1 MSRGGAS
8 LPSGAMLTHF
18 TRASRQGGAL
28 DNLVA
33 ILREGV
39 VRGSS
44 RMVRNKSSVVCL
56 FDAPLSELAKALD
69 PRNRRRYQPF
79 GIAVD
84 KRYAFKMGA
93 RPVIYLPWN
102 EARQILPE
110 QELWRVVSLDI
121 ERVPAIDWSFERE
134 WRIPGD
140 LPLVARHAVA
150 LVESWRDAD
159 AVFEHF
165 DGRPPCAGVI
175 PLREVF
181 ASRDVSATRN
191 VAGS

>member
-1 MSRGGAS
+1 MTRGGAV

-18 TRASRQGGAL
+18 TRASRHSGAL

-33 ILREGV
+33 ILREGTL
-39 VRGSS
+39 RGSS

-56 FDAPLSELAKALD
+56 FDAPLSELGKALD

-79 GIAVD
+79 GIALD
-84 KRYAFKMGA
+84 KRYAFRMGA

-102 EARQILPE
+102 EARRILPA
-110 QELWRVVSLDI
+110 QELWRVVSLEMD
-121 ERVPAIDWSFERE
+121 RTPAIDWSFERE
-134 WRIPGD
+134 WRIAGD
-140 LPLVARHAVA
+140 LA

-175 PLREVF
+175 PLRDVF
-181 ASRDVSATRN
+181 GSRDVSGPRN
-191 VAGS
+191 VVGS

>member
-1 MSRGGAS
+1 MRRDGAA

-28 DNLVA
+28 DNLIA

-56 FDAPLSELAKALD
+56 FDASLSDLARALA

-79 GIAVD
+79 GIALD
-84 KRYAFKMGA
+84 KRYASRMGA
-93 RPVIYLPWN
+93 RPVIYMPWD
-102 EARQILPE
+102 EARRIIPE
-110 QELWRVVSLDI
+110 HELWRVVHLDI

-134 WRIPGD
+134 WRIAGD
-140 LPLVARHAVA
+140 LRLAARHAVA

-159 AVFEHF
+159 AIFEHF
-165 DGRPPCAGVI
+165 DGHPPCAGVL
-175 PLREVF
+175 PLQDVF
-181 ASRDVSATRN
+181 GARDVSGARN
-191 VAGS
+191 IAGS

>member
-1 MSRGGAS
+1 MKRGESA

-28 DNLVA
+28 DNLIA
-33 ILREGV
+33 ILGEGI

-44 RMVRNKSSVVCL
+44 RMVRNKRSVVCL

-69 PRNRRRYQPF
+69 RRNRRRYQPF
-79 GIAVD
+79 GIALD
-84 KRYAFKMGA
+84 KRYAFRMGA

-102 EARQILPE
+102 EARRIIPE
-110 QELWRVVSLDI
+110 RELWRVVHLDI

-134 WRIPGD
+134 WRIAGD
-140 LPLVARHAVA
+140 LTLDARHAVA

-165 DGRPPCAGVI
+165 GGRPPCAGVI
-175 PLREVF
+175 PLQDVF
-181 ASRDVSATRN
+181 GSRDACGSREA
-191 VAGS
+191 AGS